1 MDKIEIGDVLAGS
14 SLGNKTMGF
23 ITNELFDLAGDHAKS
38 LRDEF
43 EFLKRNTYGS
53 VDNPDCREWQ
63 RVNSDWLEYHES
75 FQNDLVE
82 ILTEHLELPPF
93 TFIDTRDGEYIVSV
107 DCDEINQLF
116 AFDSLPHHKVIDP
129 QQVINDINAYTDED
143 NFEDFITVINDHG
156 NIELYSWDGT
166 EYKAV
171 WSIV

>member
-1 MDKIEIGDVLAGS
+1 MDKLEIGDVLAGS
-14 SLGNKTMGF
+14 SLGSKSIGF
-23 ITNELFDLAGDHAKS
+23 ITNELFELAGDHAKS
-38 LRDEF
+38 LKDEY
-43 EFLKRNTYGS
+43 LNLQT
-53 VDNPDCREWQ
+53 
-63 RVNSDWLEYHES
+63 VNAARSDKDQPMEDTLEIEVS

-82 ILTEHLELPPF
+82 ILTEHLQLPPF

-107 DCDEINQLF
+107 DSDEINQLF
-116 AFDSLPHHKVIDP
+116 AFDSCPHHKVIDP

-171 WSIV
+171 WAIV